1 MKTKLYLYLVKLPKI
16 AILVFFLFALLAG
29 FLHPGE
35 QNDKINFRSK
45 HYSITHNFLSQL
57 GSIAVPFEDENGEY
71 EIKNTPSLLLFG
83 SAVVLIGFSMVMFYL
98 HFEKLFQEIKDSAKA
113 IKFSKYTKPVGVV
126 AGIMYAGVG
135 LVPHDFNYYLHIF
148 FAHGAFLMLWITS
161 LIHLLVIYNSN
172 KIAKRFSMGY
182 VVFCVLLF
190 FYLLLIFFGPR
201 VGPGI
206 MYEENELILQV
217 VSQKLIVLA
226 FIFSILIQVWGLSK
240 LLNKSTG

>member
-1 MKTKLYLYLVKLPKI
+1 MNKKQQYFGLVTFPVI
-16 AILVFFLFALLAG
+16 AISIFVLFFLIAAFY
-29 FLHPGE
+29 FPGSE
-35 QNDKINFRSK
+35 FSHLNYQANR
-45 HYSITHNFLSQL
+45 YSLSHNFLSAL
-57 GSIAVPFEDENGEY
+57 GRIESSNGQTNL
-71 EIKNTPSLLLFG
+71 ISCVLFNSSLI
-83 SAVVLIGFSMVMFYL
+83 LIGITIVKFYKG
-98 HFEKLFQEIKDSAKA
+98 FKELFFTIKDSPRS
-113 IKFSKYTKPVGVV
+113 IILSNYTKPVGVIS
-126 AGIMYAGVG
+126 GLLFAGVG

-240 LLNKSTG
+240 LLNKSIG